1 MVVLADAQPE
11 DAHEAEREADLAGG
25 DGDGPL
31 HRLDCAPLF
40 LLLHPRSLET
50 RPVRRATLVSAF
62 ALLVLASSLA
72 VAAPARFDFYDRG
85 PYRTGV
91 PKPAEVLG
99 YEPGTFH
106 TSYGNMERY
115 IDALVHAASDRL
127 AREPFGRTYEFR
139 ERAVL
144 VISSPGNMKRMDAI
158 REATAKLADP
168 RRLKNPAEAEAL
180 IKDTPATVW
189 LNYSIHGDESASF
202 EAMMQVAYQ
211 LAAGEDSTTR
221 AILDQCVVV
230 MNLAHNPDGHERFV
244 TWINALGSGNPDPW
258 AIEQQ
263 RQQPW
268 GIGGRTNH
276 YQVDLNRDALAM
288 SQAESR
294 QMARE
299 FRRWNPQVFVD
310 YHGQT
315 ASYFFAPPATPIN
328 PALSAG
334 EVARWTDVFGR
345 ANAAAFDRYGWN
357 YYVRDVFDLYY
368 PGYWDSWPSLHGAIG
383 MTYETDGGGNLA
395 IRRDDETVVTL
406 LDGIRRH
413 FTASI
418 ATAAAAAA
426 HREERLRDY
435 YRFAIGASDEG
446 KHGPVRGFV
455 LDPGPDMAR
464 ASALAENLLNT
475 GVEVQWVPGPV
486 RSAGARAVWADLPGH
501 EAKAGG
507 AEKKAAAGTKAA
519 AEAGGKD
526 GAKKAVGKAEP
537 PPRAGTPRGPEAPFA
552 PREFAAGVFLI
563 DLAQPAGRLARTL
576 IERDAPVDSAF
587 ARAQLDKY
595 ERNLKRGKR
604 APKEGYDFYDITSW
618 SLPITYGVQAYAVRD
633 LPKGGV
639 ALSPPDPTQPD
650 AGAESLPDSLAVGVP
665 MPARTSRLG
674 PPALSGLD
682 GRSVRDLAG
691 RIEGGRATTAYV
703 WSCEGDGAL
712 RLALRL
718 MQEDLRI
725 ATAVRPLRAAGRDFP
740 RGSFIARIERNP
752 ESLHERIAE
761 LARGS
766 GVTVT
771 ALNTAYNDRG
781 DTGVGSEAVASLKR
795 PRVAVLVD
803 GSVSPTS
810 YGWLWFLFERRLGV
824 RFTALRVSAFAGAE
838 LHRYNVVIIP
848 DGNPGAL
855 ARAFGEGG
863 IGALKDWI
871 SRGGTLVCLDD
882 AAEFPT
888 LKNVGLSSARAV
900 GVKPPSD
907 KKDED
912 DDKAPSD
919 SVREEERR
927 PEYLPGTVFWA
938 SLDPRHFL
946 AYGYN
951 AARIPVLL
959 QGRLLLKPS
968 KEGANPLRFDRAPFT
983 LTGWTWPETERRLK
997 GTAFAVDEPTG
1008 DGHVIMIEGSPAFRL
1023 FWRSTERLLLNAVVY
1038 GPTLD

>member
-1 MVVLADAQPE
+1 
-11 DAHEAEREADLAGG
+11 
-25 DGDGPL
+25 
-31 HRLDCAPLF
+31 
-40 LLLHPRSLET
+40 
-50 RPVRRATLVSAF
+50 VRRPTLVSALAI
-62 ALLVLASSLA
+62 ALVACSASLA
-72 VAAPARFDFYDRG
+72 AAAPAHFDFYDRG
-85 PYRTGV
+85 PYRAGV
-91 PKPAEVLG
+91 PKPADVLG

-115 IDALVHAASDRL
+115 IDALVHAAGDRVV
-127 AREPFGRTYEFR
+127 REPFGRTYEFR
-139 ERAVL
+139 ERAL
-144 VISSPGNMKRMDAI
+144 LLITSSENQRRLDAI

-168 RRLKNPAEAEAL
+168 RRLASPAEAEKL
-180 IKDTPATVW
+180 IQSTPVTVW

-221 AILDQCVVV
+221 AILERCVVV

-244 TWINALGSGNPDPW
+244 TWINALGQGNPDPW

-294 QMARE
+294 QMGRA
-299 FRRWNPQVFVD
+299 FHRWNPQVFVD
-310 YHGQT
+310 HHGQT

-328 PALSAG
+328 PTLSAG
-334 EVARWTDVFGR
+334 EVAKWTDIFGR
-345 ANAAAFDRYGWN
+345 ANAAAFDHYGWN

-368 PGYWDSWPSLHGAIG
+368 PGYWDSWPSLRGAVG

-395 IRRDDETVVTL
+395 IRRDDETLVTL

-413 FTASI
+413 FTASL
-418 ATAAAAAA
+418 ATVAAAAA

-435 YRFAIGASDEG
+435 HRFATAALDEG
-446 KHGPVRGFV
+446 KRGPVRAYL
-455 LDPGPDMAR
+455 LDAGKDPAR
-464 ASALAENLLNT
+464 AAALAENLLDT
-475 GVEVQWVPGPV
+475 GVEVQWVAGPV
-486 RSAGARAVWADLPGH
+486 RSAAARPVWADLARG
-501 EAKAGG
+501 AG
-507 AEKKAAAGTKAA
+507 AAAATETTPAVNPNAKPGTK
-519 AEAGGKD
+519 
-526 GAKKAVGKAEP
+526 GAKPAP
-537 PPRAGTPRGPEAPFA
+537 PPRSGTPRGPEAPFA
-552 PREFAAGVFLI
+552 PREFAGGAFVV

-576 IERDAPVDSAF
+576 IERDAPVDSEF
-587 ARAQLDKY
+587 ARVQLDKY

-604 APKEGYDFYDITSW
+604 APKEDYDFYDITAW
-618 SLPITYGVQAYAVRD
+618 SLPLAYGVAAYAVRD
-633 LPKGGV
+633 LPPGGL
-639 ALSPPDPTQPD
+639 ALQSPDPRRPD
-650 AGAESLPDSLAVGVP
+650 DGAEALLDSLAVGVP
-665 MPARTSRLG
+665 MTARASRLG
-674 PPALSGLD
+674 PVTLLGPD
-682 GRSVRDLAG
+682 GRTVRDLSG
-691 RIEGGRATTAYV
+691 RVEGGRATTAYV

-718 MQEDLRI
+718 MQEDFKI
-725 ATAVRPLRAAGRDFP
+725 ATSVKPLRAAGHDFP
-740 RGSFIARIERNP
+740 RGSFIARVERNP
-752 ESLHERIAE
+752 EGLHERVAE

-771 ALNTAYNDRG
+771 AINTAYTDRG

-795 PRVAVLVD
+795 PQVAVLVD

-824 RFTALRVSAFAGAE
+824 RFTALRVSALAGAE
-838 LHRYNVVIIP
+838 LHRYNVIVIP
-848 DGNPGAL
+848 DGSPGAL
-855 ARAFGEGG
+855 ARALGEGG
-863 IGALKDWI
+863 IATLKDWV

-919 SVREEERR
+919 SMREEERR

-946 AYGYN
+946 AYGYD
-951 AARIPVLL
+951 APRIPVFM
-959 QGRLLLKPS
+959 QGRLFLKPS
-968 KEGANPLRFDRAPFT
+968 KEGANPLKFDREPLT
-983 LTGWTWPETERRLK
+983 VTGWTWPETERRLK
-997 GTAFAVDEPTG
+997 GTAYAIDEPTG
-1008 DGHVIMIEGSPAFRL
+1008 SGHVIMIEGSPAFRL
-1023 FWRSTERLLLNAVVY
+1023 FWRSTERLLLNAVIY

>member
-1 MVVLADAQPE
+1 M
-11 DAHEAEREADLAGG
+11 
-25 DGDGPL
+25 
-31 HRLDCAPLF
+31 
-40 LLLHPRSLET
+40 
-50 RPVRRATLVSAF
+50 RRALLATACCLA
-62 ALLVLASSLA
+62 ALMEGALATSVAL
-72 VAAPARFDFYDRG
+72 AAPARFDFYDRG
-85 PYRTGV
+85 PYREGV
-91 PKPAEVLG
+91 PKPSDVLG

-115 IDALVHAASDRL
+115 IEALVRAAPDRMM
-127 AREPFGRTYEFR
+127 REPFGRSYEFR

-144 VISSPGNMKRMDAI
+144 VVSSPENLKRLDAI

-168 RRLKNPAEAEAL
+168 RRLANPAEAEA
-180 IKDTPATVW
+180 IVHSIPVTVW

-211 LAAGEDSTTR
+211 LAAGEDSTTKG
-221 AILDQCVVV
+221 ILDRCVVV

-244 TWINALGSGNPDPW
+244 TWINALGSGDPDPW

-299 FRRWNPQVFVD
+299 FRRWSPQVFVD
-310 YHGQT
+310 HHGQT

-334 EVARWTDVFGR
+334 EVAKWTDIFGR

-368 PGYWDSWPSLHGAIG
+368 PGYWDSWPSLRGAIG

-413 FTASI
+413 FTASL

-435 YRFAIGASDEG
+435 HRFAVGAIDEG
-446 KHGPVRGFV
+446 RRGPARAFV
-455 LDPGPDMAR
+455 LDPGGDMAR
-464 ASALAENLLNT
+464 AAALAENLLNT
-475 GVEVQWVPGPV
+475 GVEVQWVPGPL
-486 RSAGARAVWADLPGH
+486 RSAAARPLWADAPG
-501 EAKAGG
+501 G
-507 AEKKAAAGTKAA
+507 GTKIA
-519 AEAGGKD
+519 AEAGEAGKSGD
-526 GAKKAVGKAEP
+526 KGDKGAKPAAKPEP
-537 PPRAGTPRGPEAPFA
+537 PGRAGTPRGPEAPWA
-552 PREFAAGVFLI
+552 PREFAGGAFVV
-563 DLAQPAGRLARTL
+563 DLAQPSGRLARTL
-576 IERDAPVDSAF
+576 IERDAPVDSVF

-595 ERNLKRGKR
+595 ARNLRRGKR
-604 APKEGYDFYDITSW
+604 APKEDYDFYDITAW
-618 SLPITYGVQAYAVRD
+618 SLPVAYGVPAYAVRD
-633 LPKGGV
+633 LPQGGV
-639 ALSPPDPTQPD
+639 MLQPSDPTQPD
-650 AGAESLPDSLAVGVP
+650 ASAETTPDSLAVGVP
-665 MPARTSRLG
+665 MPARTSRAG
-674 PPALSGLD
+674 PRTLTGPDGHAL
-682 GRSVRDLAG
+682 RDLTG
-691 RIEGGRATTAYV
+691 RVEGGPATTAYV
-703 WSCEGDGAL
+703 WSCQGDGAL

-718 MQEDLRI
+718 MQEDFKV
-725 ATAVRPLRAAGRDFP
+725 ATAVRPLRAQGQDFP
-740 RGSFIARIERNP
+740 RGSFIARVERNP
-752 ESLHERIAE
+752 ERLHTRINE

-766 GVTVT
+766 DVVVT
-771 ALNTAYNDRG
+771 ALHTAYTDRG

-795 PRVAVLVD
+795 PRVAMLVD

-824 RFTALRVSAFAGAE
+824 RFTALRVSALAGAE
-838 LHRYNVVIIP
+838 LSRYNVVILP
-848 DGNPGAL
+848 DGSPGAI
-855 ARAFGEGG
+855 ARALGDGG
-863 IGALKDWI
+863 ISTLKDWI
-871 SRGGTLVCLDD
+871 SAGGTLVCLDD

-888 LKNVGLSSARAV
+888 LKNVGLSTARAV

-907 KKDED
+907 KDKKDED
-912 DDKAPSD
+912 DDKAPAD

-938 SLDPRHFL
+938 TLDPRHFL
-946 AYGYN
+946 AYGYTTP
-951 AARIPVLL
+951 RIPVLV
-959 QGRLLLKPS
+959 QGRLFLRAS
-968 KEGANPLRFDRAPFT
+968 KEGANPLKFDREPLT
-983 LTGWTWPETERRLK
+983 LTGWTWPDTERRMK
-997 GTAFAVDEPTG
+997 GAAFAVDEPTG
-1008 DGHVIMIEGSPAFRL
+1008 DGHVIMIAGSPAFRL
-1023 FWRSTERLLLNAVVY
+1023 FWRSTERLLLNAVIY

>member
-1 MVVLADAQPE
+1 M
-11 DAHEAEREADLAGG
+11 R
-25 DGDGPL
+25 
-31 HRLDCAPLF
+31 RAPLV
-40 LLLHPRSLET
+40 S
-50 RPVRRATLVSAF
+50 VLVA
-62 ALLVLASSLA
+62 ALLALAPLSA
-72 VAAPARFDFYDRG
+72 HAAPARFDFYDRG
-85 PYRTGV
+85 PYRSDI
-91 PKPAEVLG
+91 PKPADVLG

-115 IDALVHAASDRL
+115 IAALVSAASDRVV
-127 AREPFGRTYEFR
+127 REPFGRTYEFR
-139 ERAVL
+139 ERAL
-144 VISSPGNMKRMDAI
+144 LIITSPENQHRLDAI
-158 REATAKLADP
+158 LRATAKLADP
-168 RRLKNPAEAEAL
+168 RKLTNPAEAEQL
-180 IKDTPATVW
+180 IHDTPSTVW

-221 AILDQCVVV
+221 AILERCVVV

-294 QMARE
+294 QMARA

-310 YHGQT
+310 HHGQT
-315 ASYFFAPPATPIN
+315 ASYFFAPPAAPIN
-328 PALSAG
+328 PTLSAG
-334 EVARWTDVFGR
+334 EVEKWTDVFGR

-368 PGYWDSWPSLHGAIG
+368 PGYWDSWPSLHGAVG

-413 FTASI
+413 FTASL

-435 YRFAIGASDEG
+435 HRFAVAAIDEG
-446 KHGPVRGFV
+446 KRGAFRAY
-455 LDPGPDMAR
+455 LIDAAGDPSR
-464 ASALAENLLNT
+464 AAALAENLLNT

-486 RSAGARAVWADLPGH
+486 RSAAARPVWVDLP
-501 EAKAGG
+501 
-507 AEKKAAAGTKAA
+507 AAAPAA
-519 AEAGGKD
+519 AKPAPP
-526 GAKKAVGKAEP
+526 KAEP
-537 PPRAGTPRGPEAPFA
+537 KSGDKAGDKNAKPGPPPRSGTPRGVEAPFA
-552 PREFAAGVFLI
+552 AREFAGGAYVV

-587 ARAQLDKY
+587 ARSQLDKY

-604 APKEGYDFYDITSW
+604 APKEGYDFYDVTAW
-618 SLPITYGVQAYAVRD
+618 SLPVAYAVPTYAVRE
-633 LPKGGV
+633 LPPGGV
-639 ALSPPDPTQPD
+639 MLAPPDPTRPD
-650 AGAESLPDSLAVGVP
+650 ADTEQLPDSLATGVP
-665 MPARTSRLG
+665 MPARASRMG
-674 PPALSGLD
+674 PATLAGAD
-682 GRSVRDLAG
+682 GRAVRDLSG
-691 RIEGGRATTAYV
+691 RIDGGKATTAYV
-703 WSCEGDGAL
+703 WSCAGDGAL

-718 MQEDLRI
+718 MQEDFKI
-725 ATAVRPLRAAGRDFP
+725 ATSVKPLRSGGRDFP
-740 RGSFIARIERNP
+740 RGSFIARVERNP
-752 ESLHERIAE
+752 DKLHERIAE
-761 LARGS
+761 LVRGS

-771 ALNTAYNDRG
+771 AVNTAYIDRG
-781 DTGVGSEAVASLKR
+781 DTGVGSEAVASLQR

-848 DGNPGAL
+848 DGSPGAL
-855 ARAFGEGG
+855 ARALGEGG
-863 IGALKDWI
+863 ISALKDWI

-927 PEYLPGTVFWA
+927 PEYIPGTVFWA

-946 AYGYN
+946 AYGYD
-951 AARIPVLL
+951 ATRIPVLI
-959 QGRLLLKPS
+959 QGRLFLKPS
-968 KEGANPLRFDRAPFT
+968 KEGANPLKFDRDPLT
-983 LTGWTWPETERRLK
+983 ITGWTWPETERRLK
-997 GTAFAVDEPTG
+997 GTVYAIDEPTG
-1008 DGHVIMIEGSPAFRL
+1008 DGHVIMIEGSPTFRL
-1023 FWRSTERLLLNAVVY
+1023 FWRSTERLLLNAVIY